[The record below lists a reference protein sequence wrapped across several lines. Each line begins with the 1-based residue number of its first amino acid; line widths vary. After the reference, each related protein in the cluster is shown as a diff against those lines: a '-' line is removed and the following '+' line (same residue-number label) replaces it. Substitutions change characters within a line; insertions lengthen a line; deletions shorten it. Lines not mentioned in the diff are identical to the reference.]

1 LSNEFKKKVADLY
14 LKRREKLE
22 EIDPDTLES
31 FASEVLA
38 MIEEE
43 TKRVS
48 QPSHDMEVLRQS
60 MTHLKQDSAL
70 LKDYQPNTDDYDFTR
85 NDCKNLLNSTK
96 RWLKM
101 EGLI

>member
-43 TKRVS
+43 TK
-48 QPSHDMEVLRQS
+48 HDPPKARLC
-60 MTHLKQDSAL
+60 SA
-70 LKDYQPNTDDYDFTR
+70 Q
-85 NDCKNLLNSTK
+85 
-96 RWLKM
+96 
-101 EGLI
+101 GLSAEHR